1 MDLTD
6 IYTKYQRGDYTYKL
20 EIPKKVWDDHVF
32 DENLSVKSNR
42 ERAKAHNEEVDRRRK
57 YRSEMQAVL
66 DKQLTDDVVE
76 YITDNYDL
84 TEAQARKVEHFV
96 YEEYHSCM
104 YDYFSNIPTYADFA
118 QDVVNAEG

>member
-1 MDLTD
+1 MDLSY

-20 EIPKKVWDDHVF
+20 DIPKKVWDDHVF

-42 ERAKAHNEEVDRRRK
+42 ERAKAHNEEVERRRK

-104 YDYFSNIPTYADFA
+104 YDYFSNISTYAEFA
-118 QDVVNAEG
+118 DNLVNARD